1 MNEKF
6 KDLTVDT
13 DTQILV
19 SVETKIEDYDV
30 VYQKWHWDG
39 IYAESIIFFNED
51 IEDLDEEQ
59 VRSQVSEKTTL
70 LKENSQMTYKKG
82 EIYTFVN
89 FNFVYS

>member
-13 DTQILV
+13 DTQILA